1 MVTKNKIK
9 KRKPRRHSYRK
20 DPAIISAIQ
29 YCIDWNFSINE
40 SLDFISKHIGC
51 SMNEKTFRRIKKDL
65 PAFNTQRLEVISE
78 ETITF
83 IQESLA
89 VLRTAKN
96 ELVKIIKD
104 PNTSDAMK
112 IQASTAMAK
121 NLTTMAEFH
130 DSTPIITS
138 ISKLQEGM
146 ATAFQKSEE
155 ISEKKLP

>member
-1 MVTKNKIK
+1 MVTNNKIK
-9 KRKPRRHSYRK
+9 KEKPRRRCYRK

-40 SLDFISKHIGC
+40 SLDFISKHIGY

-65 PAFNTQRLEVISE
+65 PTFNTQRLEVISE
-78 ETITF
+78 EVITF
-83 IQESLA
+83 IHESLA

-96 ELVKIIKD
+96 ELVKIIED
-104 PNTSDAMK
+104 PNTLAALK

-138 ISKLQEGM
+138 ISKLKEGM
-146 ATAFQKSEE
+146 ENAFQKPAG
-155 ISEKKLP
+155 ITEKKLS